1 MGAATALKEEPM
13 RVTYTGREPRKAHDL
28 DAAYDLTASINMPR
42 VINPSRSETIPLGV
56 RMMVPDGHVA
66 LVVPRSGLA
75 FRHGITLLN
84 SPGVIDPG
92 YTGEVMAR
100 LVNLGDKPY
109 TVAPG
114 DRVAQLLLVKC
125 KQAEWEWREDEYF
138 DAAGSA
144 RGDGGFGS
152 TGR

>member
-1 MGAATALKEEPM
+1 M
-13 RVTYTGREPRKAHDL
+13 RIAYSGREPRKAHAQ
-28 DAAYDLTASINMPR
+28 DAAYDLTAAIGMPR
-42 VINPSRSETIPLGV
+42 VIKPGRSETIPLGF
-56 RMMVPDGHVA
+56 RISVPDGHVA

-75 FRHGITLLN
+75 FKHGLTLLN

-114 DRVAQLLLVKC
+114 DRVAQLLVVKC
-125 KQAEWEWREDEYF
+125 SGVEWVWHERGAFE
-138 DAAGSA
+138 ATGSE
-144 RGDGGFGS
+144 RGAGGFGS

>member
-1 MGAATALKEEPM
+1 M
-13 RVTYTGREPRKAHDL
+13 RVTYTGREPRKAHDQ
-28 DAAYDLTASINMPR
+28 DAAYDLTAALNMPR
-42 VINPSRSETIPLGV
+42 VINPGRSETIPLGF
-56 RMMVPDGHVA
+56 RISVPVGHVA

-75 FRHGITLLN
+75 FIHGITLLN

-100 LVNLGDKPY
+100 LVNLGDRPY

-125 KQAEWEWREDEYF
+125 KQAEWVWHEREVF
-138 DAAGSA
+138 DTTDSE
-144 RGDGGFGS
+144 RGTGGFGS

>member
-1 MGAATALKEEPM
+1 MGAATARKEEQM
-13 RVTYTGREPRKAHDL
+13 RVTYTGREPSKAHDL

-42 VINPSRSETIPLGV
+42 VINPSRSETIPLGFRV
-56 RMMVPDGHVA
+56 LVPDGHVA

-75 FRHGITLLN
+75 FKHGITLLN

-125 KQAEWEWREDEYF
+125 KRVEWEWREGEYF

>member
-1 MGAATALKEEPM
+1 M
-13 RVTYTGREPRKAHDL
+13 RIEYCGREPRKAHDQ
-28 DAAYDLTASINMPR
+28 DAAYDLTAAINIPR
-42 VINPSRSETIPLGV
+42 VIKPGRSETIPLGF
-56 RMMVPDGHVA
+56 RILVPEGHVA

-125 KQAEWEWREDEYF
+125 KQAEWVWREREHF
-138 DAAGSA
+138 DAAGA
-144 RGDGGFGS
+144 ERGAGGFGS

>member
-1 MGAATALKEEPM
+1 M
-13 RVTYTGREPRKAHDL
+13 RIEYCGREPRKAHDL
-28 DAAYDLTASINMPR
+28 DAAYDLTTSINMPR
-42 VINPSRSETIPLGV
+42 VIKPGRSETIPLGF
-56 RMMVPDGHVA
+56 RILVPEGHVA

-125 KQAEWEWREDEYF
+125 KQAEWVWREREHF
-138 DAAGSA
+138 DAAGA
-144 RGDGGFGS
+144 ERGAGGFGS